1 MLVLLIGVGLLLVFK
16 TRFIIYRK
24 FGFVL
29 KNTFG
34 KIFNKTE
41 VSEGSVTPFQAVATA
56 LAATVGTG
64 NIAGVATAISLGGPG
79 AVFWMWLAAII
90 GMTTKFSE
98 VTLSVATREKNQKGE
113 WVGGPMYYLKNGLHS
128 KFLSKLFALLATLA
142 PFGIG
147 SMVQANSVSDAVN
160 ASFGVPVWITGLV
173 VVVLVGLVVIGG
185 IKRIG
190 QFAEKVVPI
199 MSVGYILGG
208 LIILILERSQILPA
222 LGAIFTNAFTGTAAA
237 GGFAGSTVS
246 MAVRWGVARGVFTNE
261 AGLGSAPIAH
271 AASHID
277 HPVKQGLWGAFE
289 VFVDTILICTIT
301 ALVILTSG
309 LWTDSALNGAALTTA
324 AFESGFFGGGY
335 IVSIG
340 IVLFAFTTIVGW
352 SYYGEKSL
360 EFLVGSTKF
369 TTPYRIIYIG
379 LAFVGA
385 IGGLTTVWDIAD
397 TLNGLMAI
405 PNLIGL
411 FALNGVVVRLVKDF
425 MKDPNKIRDYNRDWK
440 EFLKKSDRTHI
451 NP

>member
-16 TRFIIYRK
+16 TRFIIYRR
-24 FGFVL
+24 FGFIL

-34 KIFNKTE
+34 KIFDKTE
-41 VSEGSVTPFQAVATA
+41 VNEGSVTPFQAVSTA

-90 GMTTKFSE
+90 GMTTKFAE

-128 KFLSKLFALLATLA
+128 KLLSKLFALLATLA

-147 SMVQANSVSDAVN
+147 AMVQANSVSDAVN

-173 VVVLVGLVVIGG
+173 VAVLVGLVIIGG

-199 MSVGYILGG
+199 MSVAYILGSI
-208 LIILILERSQILPA
+208 IILMLERSQILPA
-222 LGAIFTNAFTGTAAA
+222 LGAIFTDAFTGTAAA

-277 HPVKQGLWGAFE
+277 HPVRQGLWGAFE

-324 AFESGFFGGGY
+324 AFESGFSGGGY

-340 IVLFAFTTIVGW
+340 LTLFAFTTIVGW

-360 EFLVGSTKF
+360 EFLAGSTKF
-369 TTPYRIIYIG
+369 TIPYRIIYIG
-379 LAFVGA
+379 LAFVGSV
-385 IGGLTTVWDIAD
+385 GGLATVWDIAD

-411 FALNGVVVRLVKDF
+411 FALNGVVVRLIKDF
-425 MKDPNKIRDYNRDWK
+425 MRDPNKIGDYNRDWK
-440 EFLKKSDRTHI
+440 EFLKKSERTHI
-451 NP
+451 N